1 MTDFKVGDKVKV
13 EFECEICIDK
23 AYDINF
29 YRVEDKYGARYDFP
43 SHHITLIE
51 RAKPELKVGQ
61 IWSDGRHEYIIIG
74 FYNDYV
80 VYWSKTVN
88 RAFNSPINSF
98 YKYYAHKLIGE
109 AENG

>member
-1 MTDFKVGDKVKV
+1 MTDFKPGDRVRV
-13 EFECEICIDK
+13 EFEGEIYEK
-23 AYDINF
+23 ADRYF
-29 YRVEDKYGARYDFP
+29 FMVEDKYGNRYDFP